1 MCFKFFLTL
10 PYRYGYEY
18 ALHINNKHF
27 NRHYFKNLI
36 NQQMK
41 TLLPFRI
48 KGAFAVLVLL
58 LVFSSSLLAQPQYY
72 NFNTTTNSNAFPFSV
87 VAGKVIQ
94 WIILPGELN
103 QPTPAPSG
111 NITKIH
117 FFLATASI
125 TFTNFTIKLGTT
137 TDVTLPTGTFY
148 AGQLDTV
155 YFRPSVLMTSTAGTF
170 MGVELDV
177 PYAYDNTKSL
187 VIEVNQCGA
196 SALGMS
202 SYSTAMTG
210 TIRRTFN
217 QTAGGCN
224 YIYQGQGNTVINCGV
239 DISPGGPVIP
249 NYYSSNWCPANTYPS
264 LPEATFYQCSA
275 WLGDTLF
282 AQVPSSTGV
291 AATTILRYTLGGTW
305 TTGVPL
311 PVAKAGGTLTAANG
325 KLYYIGGGAT
335 VTTGST
341 DIYEYSGG
349 VWTLKA
355 PMPLAVSGH
364 ATVNWGDSVL
374 FVTGGPW
381 GTGTTTVNFYRIGSN
396 TWGSSTP
403 FATGRRSHAAGL
415 SGNKIFIAGGFPFT
429 KSFQIGTIGS
439 NASTIS
445 WVAGPDI
452 PVPASFTGL
461 SRIGGFAIGNAFYT
475 VGGERGGPGGY
486 HDSVHVWS
494 ISGNAWFKV
503 ISGKPGGGM
512 SNMFA
517 GVSGRVVNDT
527 AKIFLPGGYTGV
539 GSSNFDVIGCGPN
552 IFVGLV
558 PINTEIPNNYRLSQN
573 YPNPFNP
580 ITNIKFSIPVTG
592 LVKLTVY
599 DILGREAAQLL
610 NEVKPAGNYLVDFD
624 ASHLASGVYFY
635 SLTSGDFNQTKKM
648 LLVK

>member
-1 MCFKFFLTL
+1 
-10 PYRYGYEY
+10 
-18 ALHINNKHF
+18 
-27 NRHYFKNLI
+27 
-36 NQQMK
+36 MK
-41 TLLPFRI
+41 TLLPHRI

-58 LVFSSSLLAQPQYY
+58 LVFSSNLFAQPQYY
-72 NFNTTTNSNAFPFSV
+72 NFTGGTANNGFPFNTLP
-87 VAGKVIQ
+87 ATGKTIQ
-94 WIILPGELN
+94 TLYLPGAFT
-103 QPTPAPSG
+103 QPTPAPGG
-111 NITKIH
+111 NITK
-117 FFLATASI
+117 FYVQSVGAGNPTYTQL
-125 TFTNFTIKLGTT
+125 TIKMGLTSDVDLPVGAWYSGTLT
-137 TDVTLPTGTFY
+137 TVFDQSNVSLVTVVDGFVGITLTTPFPYNPAMSLVVEITQCGYSGTGFGVRNTT
-148 AGQLDTV
+148 L
-155 YFRPSVLMTSTAGTF
+155 AGTKRHA
-170 MGVELDV
+170 GPL
-177 PYAYDNTKSL
+177 
-187 VIEVNQCGA
+187 
-196 SALGMS
+196 SAAPCPHLWGNS
-202 SYSTAMTG
+202 SGITTH
-210 TIRRTFN
+210 T
-217 QTAGGCN
+217 
-224 YIYQGQGNTVINCGV
+224 GV
-239 DISPGGPVIP
+239 DIAPSGPVIP

-264 LPEATFYQCSA
+264 LPAATFYQCSA

-282 AQVPSSTGV
+282 AQVPSSTGA
-291 AATTILRYTLGGTW
+291 AATTIIRYTLGGTW

-325 KLYYIGGGAT
+325 KLYYIGGGSSVT
-335 VTTGST
+335 VGST

-349 VWTLKA
+349 AWTLKA
-355 PMPLAVSGH
+355 PCPLAVSGH

-439 NASTIS
+439 NASTIT

-452 PVPASFTGL
+452 PVPAAFTGL
-461 SRIGGFAIGNAFYT
+461 SRIGGFALGNAFYT

-517 GVSGRVVNDT
+517 AVSGRVVNDT

-558 PINTEIPNNYRLSQN
+558 PINSEVPNVYRLSQN

-599 DILGREAAQLL
+599 DILGREVAQLL

-624 ASHLASGVYFY
+624 ASKLSSGVYFY
-635 SLTSGDFNQTKKM
+635 TIQSGDFIDTKKM

>member
-1 MCFKFFLTL
+1 
-10 PYRYGYEY
+10 
-18 ALHINNKHF
+18 
-27 NRHYFKNLI
+27 
-36 NQQMK
+36 MK
-41 TLLPFRI
+41 TKSPHFFRNAA
-48 KGAFAVLVLL
+48 AFFVLL
-58 LVFSSSLLAQPQYY
+58 FYFTTALISQPQYY
-72 NFNTTTNSNAFPFSV
+72 NFTGGTGNNAFPFNTLP
-87 VAGKVIQ
+87 ATGKTIQ
-94 WIILPGELN
+94 TLYLPGAFG
-103 QPTPAPSG
+103 QPSPAPAG
-111 NITKIH
+111 NIIKLWVQPVSSVSVTYTQ
-117 FFLATASI
+117 L
-125 TFTNFTIKLGTT
+125 TIKMGLT
-137 TDVTLPTGTFY
+137 TDTDLPTGAWYTGAMTTVFDQSNY
-148 AGQLDTV
+148 A
-155 YFRPSVLMTSTAGTF
+155 MTTTADQFIAITLTTPF
-170 MGVELDV
+170 N
-177 PYAYDNTKSL
+177 YDPTKSL
-187 VIEVNQCGA
+187 VVEITQCG
-196 SALGMS
+196 
-202 SYSTAMTG
+202 YTG
-210 TIRRTFN
+210 TGFGVRNTTLSGTKRHAGPLSG
-217 QTAGGCN
+217 TACPHPW
-224 YIYQGQGNTVINCGV
+224 GNSSGITTHTGIDVA
-239 DISPGGPVIP
+239 PAGPVIP

-264 LPEATFYQCSA
+264 LPAATFYQCSA
-275 WLGDTLF
+275 WLGDTLY
-282 AQVPSSTGV
+282 AQVPSSTGA

-325 KLYYIGGGAT
+325 KLYYIGGGSSVT
-335 VTTGST
+335 VGST

-403 FATGRRSHAAGL
+403 FTTGRRSHAAGL

-439 NASTIS
+439 NASTIT
-445 WVAGPDI
+445 WAAGPDI
-452 PVPASFTGL
+452 PTPAAFTGL
-461 SRIGGFAIGNAFYT
+461 SRIGGFALGNAFYT

-486 HDSVHVWS
+486 YDTVHVWS

-512 SNMFA
+512 SNIFA
-517 GVSGRVVNDT
+517 AVSGRTVNDT
-527 AKIFLPGGYTGV
+527 AKIFLPGGYNGV

-558 PINTEIPNNYRLSQN
+558 PINSEIPNNYRLSQN

-592 LVKLTVY
+592 LVKLVVY
-599 DILGREAAQLL
+599 DILGREVNTLL

-624 ASHLASGVYFY
+624 ASHLSSGVYFY
-635 SLTSGDFNQTKKM
+635 TIQSGNFTDTKKM